1 MAVEELDGDSL
12 KKFASSNGESEVCV
26 VDFWADWCGPCKS
39 LAPVLDSLA
48 NKYEG
53 VIKVAKINV
62 AKEPEIGAEYAIT
75 NIPCLV
81 VFKNGKEVDR
91 MVGFKGKDSLDGF
104 LSRHAKGS

>member
-1 MAVEELDGDSL
+1 MAVEELDSDGL
-12 KKFASSNGESEVCV
+12 KKFAASSSGDEVCV
-26 VDFWADWCGPCKS
+26 VDFWADWCGPCKA
-39 LAPVLDSLA
+39 LAPILDSLSH
-48 NKYEG
+48 KYEG

-62 AKEPEIGAEYAIT
+62 AKMPEVGVEHSIT

-81 VFKNGKEVDR
+81 VFKNGKEIDR